1 MKEGIKSVSIRNAV
15 SGAQVDVPAA
25 LMAPYKNVEVSVG
38 RGKVLG
44 APFLGPSLWD

>member
-1 MKEGIKSVSIRNAV
+1 
-15 SGAQVDVPAA
+15 
-25 LMAPYKNVEVSVG
+25 MAPYKNVEVSVG